1 MSSPQQTIIDPVN
14 QTLPSSLESNQ
25 TNKTSKTEII
35 NNSVSQTP
43 SQESSQP
50 TATHTLESND
60 NNNNNRS
67 KEENTVKNKENAKK
81 LWWSFLF
88 DKRLIVVSIVLAIL
102 FANIIGKNASFV
114 VLSFLFG
121 LSIGAISV
129 VSLVCLVVKFKLLK
143 YFVKLDE
150 QQADLSSAVTVTS
163 NSTNNS
169 DSPQTQQLHSLLI
182 QTAIMK
188 ENKNFDGVY
197 KVDFI
202 VIQYKY
208 EIIWQ
213 SK

>member
-1 MSSPQQTIIDPVN
+1 MSNPQQTIIDPVN

-43 SQESSQP
+43 TQESSQP

-60 NNNNNRS
+60 NNRS
-67 KEENTVKNKENAKK
+67 KEEKTVKNKENAKK

-88 DKRLIVVSIVLAIL
+88 DKRLIVVSIVLAVL

-129 VSLVCLVVKFKLLK
+129 VSLVCLVVKFKFLK

-150 QQADLSSAVTVTS
+150 QQADLSSPNVTATS

-169 DSPQTQQLHSLLI
+169 DSSPQTQQLHSLLI

-202 VIQYKY
+202 VI
-208 EIIWQ
+208 
-213 SK
+213 